1 MVLFEE
7 LQYVE
12 QEPENKKK
20 KKKEGFNKDTIN
32 VIRTTQRNNVELTHL
47 ADNKANVLLSLNA
60 IMLTFLIPNVVS
72 NTDFIVEKHLLIPLV
87 ILAITCFTTIYIST
101 IVLKP
106 SRFENPRYFYNKYS
120 NYSPLFF
127 GNIYR
132 MNPEEFFSKLDETL
146 SDKKN
151 VTETLKQNL
160 FYSGK
165 RLGYKMTW
173 IRRAFNIFLIGM
185 LLSILSSIVAFVVG
199 WSA

>member
-7 LQYVE
+7 LQIAE
-12 QEPENKKK
+12 QEPGKKK
-20 KKKEGFNKDTIN
+20 KKNKKEGFNKDTVN

-72 NTDFIVEKHLLIPLV
+72 NTDFIIERHLLIPLV
-87 ILAITCFTTIYIST
+87 ILAATCFSTIYIST

-106 SRFENPRYFYNKYS
+106 SRFENPRYFFNKYK
-120 NYSPLFF
+120 NHSPLFF

-132 MNPEEFFSKLDETL
+132 MTSQEFYDSLDETFAD
-146 SDKKN
+146 DKN
-151 VTETLKQNL
+151 IMETLKQNL

-185 LLSILSSIVAFVVG
+185 FLSIISSVIAFVVG
-199 WSA
+199 